1 MAYSQ
6 VNPAQ
11 VSASDPTGT
20 PCGCMAGSVEIGKAS
35 QGRWHLSWV
44 LNDGEEFVEWLIFNQ
59 VIKISTFLKD
69 SEMRD

>member
-1 MAYSQ
+1 
-6 VNPAQ
+6 
-11 VSASDPTGT
+11 
-20 PCGCMAGSVEIGKAS
+20 MAGSVEIGKAS

-69 SEMRD
+69 SEVRD